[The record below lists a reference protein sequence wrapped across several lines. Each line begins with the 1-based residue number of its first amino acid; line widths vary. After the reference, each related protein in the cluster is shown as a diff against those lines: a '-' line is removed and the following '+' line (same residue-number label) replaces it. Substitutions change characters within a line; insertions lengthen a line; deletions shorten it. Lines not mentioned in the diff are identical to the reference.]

1 MRVYFYLIILTIVF
15 ASLSYASEEER
26 VKILQKEKEIFETE
40 KNMNIEYNN
49 RKNMINTN
57 TNECL
62 GRAKTKK
69 DIRECNRYKK
79 NEMEFLNKE
88 FKYRKEQLAQ
98 DKKQLA
104 EDKKSLTKK
113 KRRRN

>member
-1 MRVYFYLIILTIVF
+1 MRIYYYLIIITIIFV
-15 ASLSYASEEER
+15 SLSYATEEER
-26 VKILQKEKEIFETE
+26 VKVLQKEKELFETE

-57 TNECL
+57 ANECL

-69 DIRECNRYKK
+69 EIRECNSYKK
-79 NEMEFLNKE
+79 NEIDFLNKE

-104 EDKKSLTKK
+104 EDKKNLSKK